1 MTIGPDGR
9 IIRRNVRRVTP
20 VNTYHPEEN
29 LGFIMSYLV
38 LVFLSIAFVVAFVI
52 LGWLGDLILNWT
64 WWTASN
70 FGTVGTL
77 INFLIFPIYI
87 SGVIEG
93 LYYGNRFRYKLYAF
107 IYGFITIAI
116 PQTLDQLNDAE
127 FNWMQYG
134 WALGYG
140 LYCLWLALKMA
151 D

>member
-1 MTIGPDGR
+1 
-9 IIRRNVRRVTP
+9 
-20 VNTYHPEEN
+20 
-29 LGFIMSYLV
+29 
-38 LVFLSIAFVVAFVI
+38 VI

-70 FGTVGTL
+70 FGTVGAL

-87 SGVIEG
+87 SGVLEG
-93 LYYGNRFRYKLYAF
+93 LYYESRLRYKVYAF

-116 PQTLDQLNDAE
+116 PQTLEQLNSEKFD
-127 FNWMQYG
+127 WMRYG

-140 LYCLWLALKMA
+140 LYSLWLALKMA